1 MSNSE
6 RKTNSPAEGKPKG
19 LSIKQN
25 MLWNSAGSLTYLG
38 LQWLITILVVRLSS
52 SYEAAGVLSLAMT
65 VYNIFSPLAVYRMY
79 TYQVSDIKRENSL
92 GEYASFRI
100 VTCTIALALCAI
112 YALATCPR
120 SSFVAIFLYALFKI
134 ASLLIDVLHGE
145 DQLNM
150 RMDYIGKSL
159 MLQGVG
165 TFVAFCGIF
174 VITHSIELAI
184 FGMFVATC
192 IVGVCF
198 DLPRTLRF
206 SPVKI
211 GISRK
216 KVLHLLGY
224 CLPIVI
230 AAIACAVVPSVPRQ
244 FLSAFDGEAALGIY
258 ASVAAPAAVIQM
270 GASYIYNPLLSIFAE
285 KADSDMQCFKSLFLK
300 TLAGIIGIGVAG
312 VAFYTIFGPWLL
324 RIIFGESIVPYSYLI
339 LPVAIMTAVSACL
352 WFINDLLIALR
363 KFSGVLFGNLVALV
377 IALPLSFVLIDLY
390 DMNGVSFTVIAA
402 YIAGL
407 SVMAFSLMRVRKSGA
422 AKNH

>member
-1 MSNSE
+1 MTNSE
-6 RKTNSPAEGKPKG
+6 RKAISRTEDKPEG

-52 SYEAAGVLSLAMT
+52 NYEAAGVLSLAMT
-65 VYNIFSPLAVYRMY
+65 VFNIFSPLAVYRMY

-92 GEYASFRI
+92 GEYVSFRI
-100 VTCTIALALCAI
+100 ATSAMALALCVI
-112 YALATCPR
+112 YALVTCPR
-120 SSFVAIFLYALFKI
+120 SSFVAIFVYALFKI

-165 TFVAFCGIF
+165 TFAAFCGIF
-174 VITHSIELAI
+174 VVTQSIELAI
-184 FGMFVATC
+184 FGMFIATC
-192 IVGVCF
+192 IVGICF
-198 DLPRTLRF
+198 DLPRTVQF
-206 SPVKI
+206 NPVKI
-211 GISRK
+211 GISPK
-216 KVLHLLGY
+216 KAIRLLTY

-244 FLSAFDGEAALGIY
+244 FLSSFDGEAALGIY

-270 GASYIYNPLLSIFAE
+270 GASYIYNPMLSIFAE
-285 KADSDMQCFKSLFLK
+285 KADSDTQGFKTLFLK
-300 TLAGIIGIGVAG
+300 TLAGIVGIGVAG
-312 VAFYTIFGPWLL
+312 VAAYALFGPWLL
-324 RIIFGESIVPYSYLI
+324 RIIFGESIAPYSYLI

-363 KFSGVLFGNLVALV
+363 KFNGVLLGNLAALV
-377 IALPLSFVLIDLY
+377 VALPLSFVLIGAY
-390 DMNGVSFTVIAA
+390 DMNGVSFTVITSYVVALA
-402 YIAGL
+402 IMAL
-407 SVMAFSLMRVRKSGA
+407 SLVRIRKTSA
-422 AKNH
+422 AK